1 MIDPSEYYS
10 NTDPFV
16 YPRNL
21 IQKKREK
28 IEQKL
33 SDMGGSLAEIRTL
46 IGTEDSILNMV
57 VRGEVYSLE
66 EIGEAIYN
74 CTLSFQTIGA
84 KYRSISRLIGYI
96 ERNSSTSAAKDERSE
111 LDKLHQETRD
121 LESTFRLLR
130 PKLSGTIDNLISD
143 DPAQILGPDYN
154 RVTEAISSPTFD
166 PGEYNEL
173 TQILDSALS
182 NVQRLIGYG
191 LNQLAGLEGN
201 IRRDRSALSTKHSR
215 YQTDEKRGERISQQF
230 KANLDSLSR
239 QIAQAEDITDYL
251 EKGGTLYEYGNKIGT
266 CAQIVDSV
274 ERMLVSDP
282 WLSQQESD
290 YHSRYEELKASIS
303 TLRSQLEGFFQT
315 QDDFE
320 RMIKEAPDSIAY
332 WNINEV
338 RGIQHR
344 SERMLENHP
353 WLKKTDSIS
362 AYDALCRSIDNY
374 TQRNL

>member
-33 SDMGGSLAEIRTL
+33 SDMRGSLAEIRTL

-84 KYRSISRLIGYI
+84 KYRSIKRLIGYI
-96 ERNSSTSAAKDERSE
+96 ERNSSKSAAKDEREE
-111 LDKLHQETRD
+111 LTQLHQETRD

-130 PKLSGTIDNLISD
+130 PKLSGTIDKLISV
-143 DPAQILGPDYN
+143 DPAQIFGPDYS
-154 RVTEAISSPTFD
+154 RITEAISSPTFNIGKYD
-166 PGEYNEL
+166 EL
-173 TQILDSALS
+173 TQILDKALS
-182 NVQRLIGYG
+182 NVKQLRVYG
-191 LNQLAGLEGN
+191 LNQLAGLE
-201 IRRDRSALSTKHSR
+201 RSIQQDKRVLTSKHSR
-215 YQTDEKRGERISQQF
+215 YQQDEQRATRITGQF
-230 KANLDSLSR
+230 RDNVDSLSR
-239 QIAQAEDITDYL
+239 EIAQAEDITDYL
-251 EKGGTLYEYGNKIGT
+251 EKGGTLYEYESTIGT